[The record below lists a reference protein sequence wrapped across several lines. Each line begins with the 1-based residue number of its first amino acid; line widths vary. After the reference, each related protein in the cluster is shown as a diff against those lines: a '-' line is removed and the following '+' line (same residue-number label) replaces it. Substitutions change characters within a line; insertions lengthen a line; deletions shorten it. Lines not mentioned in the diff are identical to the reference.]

1 MMYSAGPSASPNLG
15 GDSSIN
21 LREHS
26 VEASEAAESC
36 ESSYFHHRLIGFID
50 EPFRT
55 LNAGRPCYRAR
66 TRLQVSG
73 EQASQLAA
81 PHAEALGKFFDRRS
95 ILVESALLDN
105 EPYCAL
111 DGCAASDPGIG
122 KWRSLGA
129 TPQTRP
135 KSRRFS
141 SGGGRKELNVSRHC
155 WANGAD
161 RSTIDTG
168 GPDPGEKPA
177 VIATITR
184 DARTV
189 TFCKIQRH
197 QRRSYHTTG
206 TLPERHQGMESHP
219 GEQRS
224 SALAIFYRETAR
236 RRDEGFRLAMT
247 QIVDVDAASLECTSL
262 YSGSSEVRTAIDHT
276 FEIPITVV
284 PREDRTKTVTHPRL
298 ISRGSHHQGSLS

>member
-73 EQASQLAA
+73 EQASHRWRRPMPRRSAN
-81 PHAEALGKFFDRRS
+81 FFDRRS

-141 SGGGRKELNVSRHC
+141 SGGGRKELRTL
-155 WANGAD
+155 AD
-161 RSTIDTG
+161 IAGRTG
-168 GPDPGEKPA
+168 
-177 VIATITR
+177 
-184 DARTV
+184 
-189 TFCKIQRH
+189 Q
-197 QRRSYHTTG
+197 TG
-206 TLPERHQGMESHP
+206 RQ
-219 GEQRS
+219 
-224 SALAIFYRETAR
+224 
-236 RRDEGFRLAMT
+236 
-247 QIVDVDAASLECTSL
+247 
-262 YSGSSEVRTAIDHT
+262 
-276 FEIPITVV
+276 
-284 PREDRTKTVTHPRL
+284 
-298 ISRGSHHQGSLS
+298 